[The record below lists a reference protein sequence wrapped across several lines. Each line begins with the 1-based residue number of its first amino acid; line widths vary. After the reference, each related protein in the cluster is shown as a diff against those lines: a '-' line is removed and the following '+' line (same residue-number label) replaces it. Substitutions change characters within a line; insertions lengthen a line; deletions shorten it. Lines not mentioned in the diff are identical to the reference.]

1 MSRVKAEDNNAM
13 KSLQVRVNMRLARG
27 NFFRHR
33 VVFLRLGGQ
42 NLLEIPYSLRTAST
56 SLFYERNQRAC
67 CGACLCTS
75 RSVYCSGSIWHP
87 AEDLISSKR
96 ALG

>member
-1 MSRVKAEDNNAM
+1 MRMSRVKAEDNNAM

-27 NFFRHR
+27 KFFSPQSG
-33 VVFLRLGGQ
+33 FLAVHGLGGQ

-87 AEDLISSKR
+87 C
-96 ALG
+96 